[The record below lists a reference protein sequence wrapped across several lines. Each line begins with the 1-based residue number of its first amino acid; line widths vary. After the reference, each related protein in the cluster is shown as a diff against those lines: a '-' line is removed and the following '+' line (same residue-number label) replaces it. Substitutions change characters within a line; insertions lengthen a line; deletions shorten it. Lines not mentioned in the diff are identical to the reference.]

1 MDMAKKI
8 ANAVISVIATLI
20 GGFVT
25 GFGITILDFSKNPQK
40 EETVHTE
47 KQANTSNV
55 PVYKTVGAIL
65 AFFFGGLGVH
75 RYYLGYKKQGAIQT
89 CGFISLVFAYFFYIT
104 KFIYGSVATIVGTI
118 FMLLLTVYGAVT
130 SAWAFID
137 FIRILTGGLQPAN
150 GNTYSED
157 RPQQVQI
164 IQPKET
170 ASDTVDAIAKLAKL
184 HQQGILTE
192 KEFQKK
198 KAELLAKM

>member
-1 MDMAKKI
+1 
-8 ANAVISVIATLI
+8 
-20 GGFVT
+20 
-25 GFGITILDFSKNPQK
+25 
-40 EETVHTE
+40 
-47 KQANTSNV
+47 
-55 PVYKTVGAIL
+55 
-65 AFFFGGLGVH
+65 
-75 RYYLGYKKQGAIQT
+75 
-89 CGFISLVFAYFFYIT
+89 
-104 KFIYGSVATIVGTI
+104 
-118 FMLLLTVYGAVT
+118 MLLLTVYGAVT